1 MHLVPARSKN
11 AAFRRRQE
19 MTTTE
24 IKPAS
29 SAVRLSAAAQ
39 AVLKQDSVQFDT
51 NATASIVHAL
61 KFR

>member
-1 MHLVPARSKN
+1 
-11 AAFRRRQE
+11 

-29 SAVRLSAAAQ
+29 STVRLSAAAQ
-39 AVLKQDSVQFDT
+39 AALKQDSVQFDT
-51 NATASIVHAL
+51 NATSSIVHAL